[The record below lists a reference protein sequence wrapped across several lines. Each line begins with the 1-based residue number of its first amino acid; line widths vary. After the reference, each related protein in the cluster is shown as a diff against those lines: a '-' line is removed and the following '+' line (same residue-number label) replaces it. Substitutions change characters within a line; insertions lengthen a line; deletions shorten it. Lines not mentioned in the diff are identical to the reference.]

1 MSLFFKYDGHWVNG
15 KLHGPVNMILA
26 NHVYLGHFL
35 ENRVSYLLK
44 HSIFSVKLIQALTGK
59 LLKVGLLKYLPPSP
73 HRHFEFKFP
82 TPLHLGKV

>member
-1 MSLFFKYDGHWVNG
+1 MFTFDYCCNYYRKKNLRKSHIVFIFKYDGHWVNG

-44 HSIFSVKLIQALTGK
+44 HSILSVN
-59 LLKVGLLKYLPPSP
+59 
-73 HRHFEFKFP
+73 
-82 TPLHLGKV
+82 